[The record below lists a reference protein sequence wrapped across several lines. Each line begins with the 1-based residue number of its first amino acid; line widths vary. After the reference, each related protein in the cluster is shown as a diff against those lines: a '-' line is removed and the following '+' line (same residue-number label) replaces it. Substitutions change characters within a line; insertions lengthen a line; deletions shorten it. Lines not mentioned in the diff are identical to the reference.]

1 MEEMEKVREKKREK
15 RDKGKRYVL
24 DESVG
29 VSLTFNK
36 RWSKKEISEEQE

>member
-1 MEEMEKVREKKREK
+1 MEEMKKVWKKKEK

-29 VSLTFNK
+29 VSFTFNK
-36 RWSKKEISEEQE
+36 RWSKKEISEE